1 MLRSL
6 REKSSDQA
14 RALDVARID
23 AALAVVLR
31 ARGETDA
38 MTQAAMRAL
47 AYAMDA
53 DAPSVVTGLA
63 TDFDPVLAAVLR
75 KPDLDDEP
83 LRSFARR
90 LRSAAPARRAATD
103 EALSPRELAVL
114 GELCVGRANKEIGR
128 QLDLTENTVKFHL
141 KRIYE
146 KLGAHTRSGAVT
158 AAIQR
163 GLIRID

>member
-1 MLRSL
+1 MLGRRRAGFRSAGITLSGRKL
-6 REKSSDQA
+6 RRWTVRGRGSRWWTS
-14 RALDVARID
+14 
-23 AALAVVLR
+23 VL
-31 ARGETDA
+31 
-38 MTQAAMRAL
+38 
-47 AYAMDA
+47 
-53 DAPSVVTGLA
+53 TGLA
-63 TDFDPVLAAVLR
+63 TDFGPVLTAVLR
-75 KPDLDDEP
+75 NRDLDDEP
-83 LRSFARR
+83 LRVFARR
-90 LRSAAPARRAATD
+90 LRPAAPARRAATD

-128 QLDLTENTVKFHL
+128 QLDLAENTVKFHL